1 METLQLDKTRFH
13 FIWRGAVVGVIAGFV
28 ISLFR
33 LCIENM
39 LKIVKIVFSA
49 GFEKPIWMLLLF
61 LFFIVAWLVNAKFI
75 KDEPNISGSGI
86 PQVEGQL
93 EGELELSWKSIFFR
107 KWIGGVLSIGSG
119 LFLGREGPSI
129 QLGAAVG
136 QGFGEKTK
144 LKGTGLRVMI
154 AGGAAAGLSSAFNA
168 PIAASLFVTE
178 EIYHNFSPLIWTTAL
193 SASVTAN
200 LVSLYFFGM
209 TPVLHMAYSHTLP
222 LWQYFHLI
230 ILGIFLGLLGLV
242 YDKFTLGVPKVYSKI
257 FKFPRWF
264 HGIIPLIILV
274 PIGLLFPS
282 TLGGGN
288 SLIISLG
295 SHPTATT
302 IFLGLFILRLLF
314 STVSFGSGLPGGI
327 FLPILSLGAIL
338 GGLYGSFMADI
349 GLMPRIYVVN
359 FIIYAMAG
367 YFACISKAPFTAIL
381 LVTEMVGSIKHLMP
395 LAVVALVA
403 YMVVDLLRGEPIY
416 AAMLDNILKK
426 SKNSKIHGDFKDR
439 LEIPVFV
446 GSFLQDKQVR
456 DINWPKESLLISI
469 RRGEKELLPHGDT
482 VIRSGDTLVVLVSHS
497 ERSRIRKAI
506 DANAFEQ
513 NNN

>member
-1 METLQLDKTRFH
+1 M
-13 FIWRGAVVGVIAGFV
+13 
-28 ISLFR
+28 
-33 LCIENM
+33 
-39 LKIVKIVFSA
+39 
-49 GFEKPIWMLLLF
+49 
-61 LFFIVAWLVNAKFI
+61 
-75 KDEPNISGSGI
+75 
-86 PQVEGQL
+86 
-93 EGELELSWKSIFFR
+93 
-107 KWIGGVLSIGSG
+107 
-119 LFLGREGPSI
+119 
-129 QLGAAVG
+129 
-136 QGFGEKTK
+136 
-144 LKGTGLRVMI
+144 
-154 AGGAAAGLSSAFNA
+154 
-168 PIAASLFVTE
+168 
-178 EIYHNFSPLIWTTAL
+178 
-193 SASVTAN
+193 
-200 LVSLYFFGM
+200 
-209 TPVLHMAYSHTLP
+209 
-222 LWQYFHLI
+222 I

-302 IFLGLFILRLLF
+302 IFWGLFILRLLF

-416 AAMLDNILKK
+416 AAMLDDILKK

-497 ERSRIRKAI
+497 ERSRIRRAI

>member
-86 PQVEGQL
+86 PQV
-93 EGELELSWKSIFFR
+93 
-107 KWIGGVLSIGSG
+107 
-119 LFLGREGPSI
+119 

-209 TPVLHMAYSHTLP
+209 TPVLHMAYIHTLP

-497 ERSRIRKAI
+497 ERSRIRRAI

>member
-61 LFFIVAWLVNAKFI
+61 LFFIVACLVNAKFI

-107 KWIGGVLSIGSG
+107 KWIGGVLSIG
-119 LFLGREGPSI
+119 
-129 QLGAAVG
+129 
-136 QGFGEKTK
+136 
-144 LKGTGLRVMI
+144 
-154 AGGAAAGLSSAFNA
+154 SAFNA

-230 ILGIFLGLLGLV
+230 ILGISLGLLGLV

-295 SHPTATT
+295 SHPTTTT

-416 AAMLDNILKK
+416 AAMLDDILKK

-497 ERSRIRKAI
+497 ERSRIRRAI